1 MPGDT
6 VIAGSPRPLLDCRN
20 APQAAVA
27 RARERHTRQS
37 ATGSTRGESV
47 WQGIEGHDGVVERFR
62 RAVARGRLS
71 GSYLFIGPEGVGKR
85 SFALKLAETLLC
97 LGRSSSEFAPCGRC
111 DACLRVEA
119 GTHPDLDVVAKPP
132 DKSSLPLELLIG
144 DDQHRGREG
153 LCYRLALR
161 PVLGGRKIAIIDDAD
176 FLRVEA
182 ANCLLKT
189 IEEPPPGSVLILIGT
204 SLAKQLPT
212 IRSRCQVVRFGPLA
226 PEIVSRLLV
235 ERGLVA
241 QPGEAERLARHGQ
254 GSLARAA
261 ELADSAL
268 WQFRDE
274 LLGRLPRLG
283 SQSGELAAAI
293 GEFVAKAGKSAAAR
307 RGRLR
312 MVIGFAMEY
321 YRDLLRRQSRVAPAA
336 HVPPPRAAA
345 EAGGEPNLGR
355 TAAMI
360 ERCLDALDQIDRN
373 VHQAVLIECWID
385 DLALLA
391 AG

>member
-1 MPGDT
+1 M
-6 VIAGSPRPLLDCRN
+6 
-20 APQAAVA
+20 
-27 RARERHTRQS
+27 
-37 ATGSTRGESV
+37 

-85 SFALKLAETLLC
+85 SVALRLAETLLC
-97 LGRSSSEFAPCGRC
+97 LGRSPSEFAPCGRC

-119 GTHPDLDVVAKPP
+119 GTHPDLDIVAKPP

-189 IEEPPPGSVLILIGT
+189 LEEPPPGSVLILIGT
-204 SLAKQLPT
+204 SLVKQLPT
-212 IRSRCQVVRFGPLA
+212 IRSRSQVVRFSPLA
-226 PEIVSRLLV
+226 PRIVARLLV
-235 ERGLVA
+235 ERGLV
-241 QPGEAERLARHGQ
+241 PEPSEAERIARRSQ

-261 ELADSAL
+261 ELVDPAL

-274 LLGRLPRLG
+274 FLGRLPRVG
-283 SQSGELAAAI
+283 TESVALAAAV
-293 GEFVAKAGKSAAAR
+293 GEFVAKAGKSAPAR
-307 RGRLR
+307 RARLR
-312 MVIGFAMEY
+312 TVVGFALESYGDM
-321 YRDLLRRQSRVAPAA
+321 LRRQCAMALRADASRSD
-336 HVPPPRAAA
+336 AAA
-345 EAGGEPNLGR
+345 GAGVEADPDR
-355 TAAMI
+355 TVAMI

-373 VHQAVLIECWID
+373 VHQTVLIDSWID
-385 DLALLA
+385 DLAALVA
-391 AG
+391 R